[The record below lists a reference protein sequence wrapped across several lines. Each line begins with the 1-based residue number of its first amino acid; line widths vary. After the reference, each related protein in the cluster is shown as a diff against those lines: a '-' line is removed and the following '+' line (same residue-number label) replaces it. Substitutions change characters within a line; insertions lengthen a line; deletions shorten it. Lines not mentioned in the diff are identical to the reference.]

1 MFKRALISTLTVLLL
16 IGINCRPSKEDTNT
30 SVTTQGLKVSVQ
42 KVVAGTIENCLTVPS
57 TIDPWEEVTVFP
69 KIPGKLV
76 KKVAKE
82 GQNVTKDDVIAL
94 VNRDE
99 IGQVNEDYGVTAT
112 IAGVVAKIM
121 LDEGSTV
128 TPATPIAV
136 IVNLDNVKTMA
147 NVIEFE
153 IGEIQLG
160 MRAAVI
166 VPAYPYH
173 TFSGFVSNILPLV
186 DPISHTAKVEI
197 KIANP
202 NHQLKPGMSAN
213 ITICLGKHDNAVI
226 IPKSAVIEKMG
237 EKYVFLYADGVAKRS
252 DIETDYDDG
261 TNLEVTKGVNDGDFI
276 VTSDLNV
283 LVDGTKIQMR
293 EEK

>member
-1 MFKRALISTLTVLLL
+1 MFKRALILTLTVLLL
-16 IGINCRPSKEDTNT
+16 IGINCRRGKEDINT
-30 SVTTQGLKVSVQ
+30 SVATQGLKVSVQ
-42 KVVAGTIENCLTVPS
+42 KVVAGTIENRLTVPS
-57 TIDPWEEVTVFP
+57 TIDPWEQVTVFP

-76 KKVAKE
+76 KKIAQE
-82 GQNVTKDDVIAL
+82 GQIVTKDDVIAL

-112 IAGVVAKIM
+112 ISGVVAKVM

-136 IVNLDNVKTMA
+136 IVNLDNVKTIA

-153 IGEIQLG
+153 IGEIQPG

-166 VPAYPYH
+166 VPAYPNR

-186 DPISHTAKVEI
+186 DPISHTAKVEV
-197 KIANP
+197 KIPNP

-213 ITICLGKHDNAVI
+213 VMISLGKHNNVVI

-237 EKYVFLYADGVAKRS
+237 EKYVFLFANGIAQRS
-252 DIETDYDDG
+252 NIETGYDDG
-261 TNLEVTKGVNDGDFI
+261 INIEVTKGVNNGDFI

-283 LVDGTKIQMR
+283 LIDGAKIQMR